1 MDKFHYMH
9 LLHLA
14 ETMLSDA
21 REMEYSSLA
30 QETTYGKVDLTGWR
44 LEWKQPSIRIY
55 GRKDGSASFLI
66 VATSR
71 KRKYLRYQD
80 YGQARR

>member
-1 MDKFHYMH
+1 MDKFHQEH

-30 QETTYGKVDLTGWR
+30 QETTYGKVDLSGWR
-44 LEWKQPSIRIY
+44 LEWKQPSVRIY
-55 GRKDGSASFLI
+55 QDKGGEASFLVI
-66 VATSR
+66 VTSR
-71 KRKYLRYQD
+71 GRKYLLRQD
-80 YGQARR
+80 YRRF